1 MKQLLSIILIITAVS
16 CTQKNTKD
24 KTATES
30 DVTDYN
36 LDWLTGSWMRKNDD
50 AGKKTFEQWSKR
62 STEEYVGLGYTL
74 QDKDTVFKED
84 LRLIKINGNWNLE
97 VTGVNENPTLFV
109 FTDQSQNSFV
119 CENEANEFPKKIEYV
134 LKNKTLT
141 ATISAGDTKIPF
153 IFEMR
158 SSE

>member
-1 MKQLLSIILIITAVS
+1 MKQLLSIILIITVAS
-16 CTQKNTKD
+16 CAQKNTKD
-24 KTATES
+24 KTVAQP

-36 LDWLTGSWMRKNDD
+36 LDWLTGSWMRKNDE

-74 QDKDTVFKED
+74 QEKDTVFKEE

-97 VTGVNENPTLFV
+97 VTGVNETPTLFV
-109 FTDQSQNSFV
+109 FTGQSENSFT
-119 CENEANEFPKKIEYV
+119 CENEANEFPKKIEYG
-134 LKNKTLT
+134 LKNKMLT
-141 ATISAGDTKIPF
+141 ATISDGNTEIPF